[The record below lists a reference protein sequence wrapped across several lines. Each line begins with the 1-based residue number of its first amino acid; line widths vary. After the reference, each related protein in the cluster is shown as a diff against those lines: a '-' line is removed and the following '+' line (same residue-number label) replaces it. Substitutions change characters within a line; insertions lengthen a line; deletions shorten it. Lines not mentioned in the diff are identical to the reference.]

1 MYIKDVVEVVP
12 GQTII
17 DYGDGGDRY
26 IPSDDMPEEQQSEPE
41 PEPEIEEDGDY
52 LTDDDILTPEIDDY
66 QTIIDNINIG
76 ELDDGSLVH

>member
-1 MYIKDVVEVVP
+1 
-12 GQTII
+12 
-17 DYGDGGDRY
+17 
-26 IPSDDMPEEQQSEPE
+26 MPEEQQSEPE